1 MIKFTDAETAKTK
14 EAARKPGDKIEAK
27 PPATPAPSEAAAP
40 KAPTAKRGK
49 SKAG

>member
-1 MIKFTDAETAKTK
+1 MIKFTDAETAKSK

-27 PPATPAPSEAAAP
+27 PAGAPPEAAAP
-40 KAPTAKRGK
+40 TAAAPKRSK

>member
-27 PPATPAPSEAAAP
+27 PPATPAPPEAAAP
-40 KAPTAKRGK
+40 KATPKRGGK
-49 SKAG
+49 RKAG